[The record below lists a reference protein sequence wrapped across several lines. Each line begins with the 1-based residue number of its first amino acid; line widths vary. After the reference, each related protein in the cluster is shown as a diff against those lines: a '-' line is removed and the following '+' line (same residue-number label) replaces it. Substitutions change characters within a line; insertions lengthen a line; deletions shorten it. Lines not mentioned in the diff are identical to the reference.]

1 MKLLN
6 LIKAETLRFKVD
18 LLNYYP
24 DQIVDI
30 AIKYFLFIVIFQ
42 SNGIGMSLLTYLY
55 WTLATTLI
63 SELSICMSTEKQTG
77 TIDALMIEPYPITMI
92 LATRSYVI
100 FLFGLLKSTLLFLVL
115 TFTLSSINFS
125 ININIIFIFLIS
137 LIGFTG
143 LGLLLSGLTLK
154 YAKIASFEQ
163 LMMYGLL
170 VVSTAATNISSY
182 PNIIQLLIRVFP
194 FTNAIYLSNLSF
206 TNGVSSFNF
215 SILILTNILLLLFGL
230 FIFDLFLKDAKNKG
244 IVNSY

>member
-6 LIKAETLRFKVD
+6 LIKAETLRFKIDV
-18 LLNYYP
+18 LSYYP

-42 SNGIGMSLLTYLY
+42 ANGIGMSLLTYLY

-63 SELSICMSTEKQTG
+63 SELSVCMSTEKQTG
-77 TIDALMIEPYPITMI
+77 TIDALMIEPYPITTI
-92 LATRSYVI
+92 LAIRSYVI
-100 FLFGLLKSTLLFLVL
+100 FIFGLLKSAILFFILK
-115 TFTLSSINFS
+115 FTLNSINFTLNIS
-125 ININIIFIFLIS
+125 IVFIFLIS

-154 YAKIASFEQ
+154 YAKVASFEQ

-170 VVSTAATNISSY
+170 IVSTAATNISSY
-182 PNIIQLLIRVFP
+182 SSISQFLIRIFP

-206 TNGVSSFNF
+206 ASRISNLNF
-215 SILILTNILLLLFGL
+215 LVLIVTNILLLLFGL
-230 FIFDLFLKDAKNKG
+230 FVFNLFLKDAKNKG
-244 IVNSY
+244 IANSY